1 MDVDQAWRW
10 AERNVLKSLQVKT
23 LAEALGAPEDF
34 VSAPFLIVTSM
45 NGLNGAAALMFPDLF
60 RAFCDDQA
68 ITSCI
73 ILPSSTQEVLLARDD
88 GRIDYHDYAM
98 MVREINEAEVDPL
111 IQLDPVVYRYDF
123 DSGVIQI
130 VAEA

>member
-1 MDVDQAWRW
+1 
-10 AERNVLKSLQVKT
+10 
-23 LAEALGAPEDF
+23 
-34 VSAPFLIVTSM
+34 
-45 NGLNGAAALMFPDLF
+45 MFPDLF